1 MVYHQHRFKV
11 GIFLV
16 FLLANAAKIKSQQVQ
31 GDENSGG
38 AETGHTLQPY
48 LDEAG
53 NLCQDK
59 LETIQD
65 TEYETMI
72 QCRVAMKK
80 TCSNQKNSADNNAN
94 QQQTQPNE
102 ACHTVYDKNCK
113 TVYRPHR
120 SKVRVRVCPDGN
132 VNVANSPF
140 ETNTGLD
147 ELDNENNIVLDVR
160 PNPRL
165 PSPQIAKKCHKGRRT
180 VCTTK
185 YHTECT
191 TQQVQQTMQ
200 EDHPKCQ
207 VEMVERC
214 PTDESEKSKCRRVPK
229 MSCKIEKRTVVKT
242 KPESKC
248 SRVPRQFCRKE
259 DCSQKDVD
267 ENLYNN
273 DPNCYYRNQ
282 IVNEILPEEKCSLIP
297 KQMCHPVK
305 AEEEQ
310 NSVESLRKRRSAEP
324 SNPLAMLRR
333 HYMSRNSQNSQ
344 MLPRRSR
351 NFNQRK
357 SSPLPESTRTQNK
370 DNQTHQVCKMSPEQV
385 CEKKR
390 VNPRVVEK
398 KMMKKF
404 CRKPKRESYFDQY
417 LLAKLQRRAI

>member
-1 MVYHQHRFKV
+1 MVYHQHRLKV

-59 LETIQD
+59 LETFQD

-165 PSPQIAKKCHKGRRT
+165 PSPQIAKKMPQGKKNCMHHQIPHRM
-180 VCTTK
+180 
-185 YHTECT
+185 YHSASATN
-191 TQQVQQTMQ
+191 
-200 EDHPKCQ
+200 H
-207 VEMVERC
+207 
-214 PTDESEKSKCRRVPK
+214 
-229 MSCKIEKRTVVKT
+229 
-242 KPESKC
+242 
-248 SRVPRQFCRKE
+248 
-259 DCSQKDVD
+259 
-267 ENLYNN
+267 
-273 DPNCYYRNQ
+273 
-282 IVNEILPEEKCSLIP
+282 
-297 KQMCHPVK
+297 
-305 AEEEQ
+305 A
-310 NSVESLRKRRSAEP
+310 RRSSKMP
-324 SNPLAMLRR
+324 SGNG
-333 HYMSRNSQNSQ
+333 
-344 MLPRRSR
+344 
-351 NFNQRK
+351 RK
-357 SSPLPESTRTQNK
+357 MPNR
-370 DNQTHQVCKMSPEQV
+370 
-385 CEKKR
+385 
-390 VNPRVVEK
+390 
-398 KMMKKF
+398 
-404 CRKPKRESYFDQY
+404 
-417 LLAKLQRRAI
+417 

>member
-1 MVYHQHRFKV
+1 MVYHHFKV

-16 FLLANAAKIKSQQVQ
+16 YLLANAAKIQEVQ
-31 GDENSGG
+31 GDENSDV
-38 AETGHTLQPY
+38 GHQNHPMPY
-48 LDEAG
+48 LDEEG

-59 LETIQD
+59 VETFQD

-80 TCSNQKNSADNNAN
+80 TCAN
-94 QQQTQPNE
+94 QEVTENTQETERPNE
-102 ACHTVYDKNCK
+102 ACHTVYDKKCK

-140 ETNTGLD
+140 GANTGVD

-214 PTDESEKSKCRRVPK
+214 SKDENEESKCKRVPA
-229 MSCKIEKRTVVKT
+229 MRCKIEKRTVVKT

-259 DCSQKDVD
+259 DCNKIEEE
-267 ENLYNN
+267 ENLFSD

-297 KQMCHPVK
+297 KTMCHPVNP
-305 AEEEQ
+305 EDE
-310 NSVESLRKRRSAEP
+310 NSAVSLRKKRETDN
-324 SNPLAMLRR
+324 SNPLSMLRR
-333 HYMSRNSQNSQ
+333 HYLSRMSQKSH
-344 MLPRRSR
+344 MLPRKSR
-351 NFNQRK
+351 DFNQRK
-357 SSPLPESTRTQNK
+357 SSPTLLAQSSNNHIHEKDAPSTHK
-370 DNQTHQVCKMSPEQV
+370 MHCKMSPEQV

-390 VNPRVVEK
+390 VNPRIVEK
-398 KMMKKF
+398 KMMKRF
-404 CRKPKRESYFDQY
+404 CRKPRSDSYFDQF
-417 LLAKLQRRAI
+417 LVSKLPTRKL

>member
-1 MVYHQHRFKV
+1 MVYHQHHLKV

-16 FLLANAAKIKSQQVQ
+16 FLLANAAKIQQVQ
-31 GDENSGG
+31 GDENGG
-38 AETGHTLQPY
+38 GSETGQTLSPY

-80 TCSNQKNSADNNAN
+80 TCSNQKSADNA
-94 QQQTQPNE
+94 QEQVKPNE

-140 ETNTGLD
+140 RTNTELD

-180 VCTTK
+180 ICTTK

-214 PTDESEKSKCRRVPK
+214 PSDESENSKCLRVPK

-259 DCSQKDVD
+259 DCSQKDEE
-267 ENLYNN
+267 ENLYND

-297 KQMCHPVK
+297 KQMCHPVEP
-305 AEEEQ
+305 EEEQ
-310 NSVESLRKRRSAEP
+310 NSVESLRKRRSADH
-324 SNPLAMLRR
+324 SNPLSMLRR
-333 HYMSRNSQNSQ
+333 HYLSRNLQNNQ
-344 MLPRRSR
+344 MLPRKSR

-357 SSPLPESTRTQNK
+357 SSPLPLQQSTTTENKNNHTQ
-370 DNQTHQVCKMSPEQV
+370 QVCKMSPEQV

-390 VNPRVVEK
+390 INPRIVEK
-398 KMMKKF
+398 KMTKKF
-404 CRKPKRESYFDQY
+404 CRKPKKDSYFDQY
-417 LLAKLQRRAI
+417 LVAKLSRAI

>member
-1 MVYHQHRFKV
+1 MVYHHFKV

-16 FLLANAAKIKSQQVQ
+16 FLLANAAKIQQVQ
-31 GDENSGG
+31 GDENNQ
-38 AETGHTLQPY
+38 THLQPY

-80 TCSNQKNSADNNAN
+80 TCTN
-94 QQQTQPNE
+94 QQIDNLEDNLEKQQHPNE

-140 ETNTGLD
+140 ETNTDDDDDNL
-147 ELDNENNIVLDVR
+147 EDNENNIVLDVR

-214 PTDESEKSKCRRVPK
+214 PAENEQRKCRRVPA
-229 MSCKIEKRTVVKT
+229 MRCKIEKRTVVKT

-259 DCSQKDVD
+259 DCNKSDEE
-267 ENLYNN
+267 ENLFNN

-297 KQMCHPVK
+297 KQMCHPVVNG
-305 AEEEQ
+305 E
-310 NSVESLRKRRSAEP
+310 NTDSLRKKRSADNN
-324 SNPLAMLRR
+324 NPLAMLRR
-333 HYMSRNSQNSQ
+333 HYLSRSTQNSQ
-344 MLPRRSR
+344 MLPRKSR
-351 NFNQRK
+351 NFNQK
-357 SSPLPESTRTQNK
+357 ITTTSPPPQSTTK
-370 DNQTHQVCKMSPEQV
+370 QVCKMSPEQV

-398 KMMKKF
+398 KMMKRF
-404 CRKPKRESYFDQY
+404 CRQPKKNSYFDQY
-417 LLAKLQRRAI
+417 LVAKLRSRTTI